1 MNGEEILQVPTTQS
15 LGPVMERRNIQFY
28 KAEYELAV
36 KIAQLVKEN
45 LYLTPSSAIEEINL
59 CAVRSFVETMI
70 NNWRR

>member
-1 MNGEEILQVPTTQS
+1 MMPSTLQVPTVSSCVQ
-15 LGPVMERRNIQFY
+15 ERRNIQLF

-45 LYLTPSSAIEEINL
+45 LYKSSSDAEEINL
-59 CAVRSFVETMI
+59 CAVRSFSETMI